1 MANSK
6 DILLSCYDGKILA
19 LVDSKKFRKDGIMA
33 PENPVVA
40 GEEPTEAQNNTSRII
55 QNTVK

>member
-33 PENPVVA
+33 PENPVLA
-40 GEEPTEAQNNTSRII
+40 GDELTEAQA
-55 QNTVK
+55 KG